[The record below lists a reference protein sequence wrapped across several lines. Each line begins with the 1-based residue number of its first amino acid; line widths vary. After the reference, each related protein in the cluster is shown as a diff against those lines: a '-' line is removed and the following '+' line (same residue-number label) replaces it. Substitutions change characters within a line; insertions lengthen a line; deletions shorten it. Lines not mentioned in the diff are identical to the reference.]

1 MPSGPLPPQPAPKP
15 SSSLLGCHIL
25 HSDTLLALHGSGSPG
40 GGHPA
45 PSLPVASS
53 SCIGFAFWRHPSP
66 HWLSLGSSE
75 RSPGLFSNVRGL
87 LTVGSHGPDYPLL
100 TSPRTSGDSA
110 LPVALRGLCPKHSV
124 PRGDAGVPSGGVAAP
139 PWFVDLG
146 ARAGLGRGCLVPAL
160 WRRPISK
167 RSGCLWPLVSLCR
180 RDALRP
186 LAWQSTS
193 SVEWEH
199 PVRELPFC
207 GGCGVGAPS
216 RARGVSENRS
226 LRDGFPVNFS
236 AKDLSRLYLY
246 VM

>member
-1 MPSGPLPPQPAPKP
+1 MCGVC
-15 SSSLLGCHIL
+15 SLLEAMAQIIHC
-25 HSDTLLALHGSGSPG
+25 SSP
-40 GGHPA
+40 P
-45 PSLPVASS
+45 
-53 SCIGFAFWRHPSP
+53 
-66 HWLSLGSSE
+66 E
-75 RSPGLFSNVRGL
+75 
-87 LTVGSHGPDYPLL
+87 
-100 TSPRTSGDSA
+100 
-110 LPVALRGLCPKHSV
+110 LRGTPPCLLLCEVSV
-124 PRGDAGVPSGGVAAP
+124 PSTVSREGMLVSPQGVAAP

-160 WRRPISK
+160 WRRPVSK

-207 GGCGVGAPS
+207 GGCGVGTPS